1 MESPNPSSTSAKLN
15 SQLFELIKIVI
26 TLVLTG
32 VIGGGITYW
41 YQNRAQQKQQ
51 ESKDLETARESVITF
66 LREFADILEHRKYLG
81 FRCLHALG
89 DKRPSN
95 EVEELW
101 KSYMEAVATWNLK
114 WNLYRALI
122 LEELGPDLQKRFYDE
137 AADDKGDFP
146 RCSITGKLIIF
157 HRGLL
162 ALHKQSVAGT
172 PPPDT
177 KDIEMMYQS
186 LAEDCYRFYSDV
198 ISRIQEGNVGKRSW
212 TGSHTIDRN

>member
-1 MESPNPSSTSAKLN
+1 MESAEPSPPPAKLN

-51 ESKDLETARESVITF
+51 ETKDLETARESVIAF

-81 FRCLHALG
+81 FRCLHALR
-89 DKRPSN
+89 DKGPPN

-101 KSYMEAVATWNLK
+101 KNYMEAVPAWNLK

-137 AADDKGDFP
+137 AADDKGDFG

-157 HRGLL
+157 HSRLS

-172 PPPDT
+172 PPQDT
-177 KDIEMMYQS
+177 KDIEIMYQS

-198 ISRIQEGNVGKRSW
+198 IYRIQEGKVGKRSW
-212 TGSHTIDRN
+212 TGSRR

>member
-1 MESPNPSSTSAKLN
+1 MQSAEPPSKPPKLN

-32 VIGGGITYW
+32 IIGGGITYW

-51 ESKDLETARESVITF
+51 ETKDLETARESVITF

-81 FRCLHALG
+81 FRCLHALR
-89 DKRPSN
+89 DKSPPN

-101 KSYMEAVATWNLK
+101 KNYMESVASWNLK

-137 AADDKGDFP
+137 PADDKGDFP

-157 HRGLL
+157 HNRLS
-162 ALHKQSVAGT
+162 ALHKQSMAGT
-172 PPPDT
+172 PPQDT
-177 KDIEMMYQS
+177 KDVEMMYQS

-198 ISRIQEGNVGKRSW
+198 ISRIQEGKVGKRSW
-212 TGSHTIDRN
+212 AGSQR